1 VEDGSLQSRAAYLR
15 GVADR
20 LRGIASGLQ
29 YDFRRADQL
38 RSLANGFER
47 FATTLEHEAGADKP

>member
-20 LRGIASGLQ
+20 LCGIASGLQ

-38 RSLANGFER
+38 RSFADGFER
-47 FATTLEHEAGADKP
+47 FAARLEREADADKP